1 MVTHTGDLPFKC
13 QKCEKGFIFS
23 CDLRKHEWSHNVEK
37 PYQCKQC
44 GKAFKGP
51 ESIKK
56 HGRIHRA
63 EKPYEGKQ
71 CGKAFHYLSS
81 LDTKDVTQERQHMY
95 VKHVLKYSFGPA
107 LIEGMKKSTVEK
119 NTMSV

>member
-1 MVTHTGDLPFKC
+1 MWKVTFRRHMVTHTGDLPFKC

-56 HGRIHRA
+56 NMKEFTGQRSPMNVSSVV
-63 EKPYEGKQ
+63 KP
-71 CGKAFHYLSS
+71 S
-81 LDTKDVTQERQHMY
+81 
-95 VKHVLKYSFGPA
+95 
-107 LIEGMKKSTVEK
+107 II
-119 NTMSV
+119 